1 MNMLKS
7 FEEFWSLPKKI
18 LDNKIFRV
26 SHIETTAQ
34 TDIESPVQTEMNNN
48 EIQFNV
54 YNNQKVYSLL
64 TSVLY
69 KKKMLNEN
77 KIRKVS

>member
-34 TDIESPVQTEMNNN
+34 TDIESPVQTEINDN

>member
-34 TDIESPVQTEMNNN
+34 TDLESPVQTEIEDNC
-48 EIQFNV
+48 IQFNV

-77 KIRKVS
+77 KVRKVS

>member
-1 MNMLKS
+1 MSILKS

-18 LDNKIFRV
+18 LDNKIFKV
-26 SHIETTAQ
+26 SHIETSAPTEV
-34 TDIESPVQTEMNNN
+34 ESPVQTEIDDNC
-48 EIQFNV
+48 IQFNV

-69 KKKMLNEN
+69 KKKKLNEN
-77 KIRKVS
+77 KIRKIS